1 MGSTPILG
9 SIVPERCLFRQC
21 PRFIRLSGVLGGLYS
36 RSDVSSLFFVL
47 PSCSICVVMWSFGR
61 LAILSANCHCL
72 WFSRTTAGV
81 MLASAMTVPMGVV
94 FIHPVIALAC
104 RFSIFCTSS
113 LLFCWP
119 FSRHQISEPNSAV
132 VCMVSII
139 IVLILWGSYR
149 SFREV
154 F

>member
-9 SIVPERCLFRQC
+9 SIFPERCLFRQC
-21 PRFIRLSGVLGGLYS
+21 PRFICLFGVFGGLYS

-47 PSCSICVVMWSFGR
+47 PSCSICFTMWSFGR
-61 LAILSANCHCL
+61 LAILSANHRCL
-72 WFSRTTAGV
+72 WFSRTTTGV
-81 MLASAMTVPMGVV
+81 TLASAISAPMGVV

-119 FSRHQISEPNSAV
+119 FSSHQISEPNSAV
-132 VCMVSII
+132 VWMVAAII
-139 IVLILWGSYR
+139 ILMLRGFIP
-149 SFREV
+149 
-154 F
+154 